1 MKGISA
7 VIATILLLMITIA
20 IASTAYM
27 YVTGMIGGMTSKT
40 ISVSHASC
48 DGGAITLVI
57 SNDGTTALVDG
68 DLKVYV
74 NNGDVTG
81 QFGALDDNVQPHT
94 TSVATGSGGN
104 SGSVTVL
111 IVSPSNSAS
120 QTVYC

>member
-57 SNDGTTALVDG
+57 SAS
-68 DLKVYV
+68 
-74 NNGDVTG
+74 
-81 QFGALDDNVQPHT
+81 PW
-94 TSVATGSGGN
+94 TSY
-104 SGSVTVL
+104 
-111 IVSPSNSAS
+111 I
-120 QTVYC
+120 